1 MAKESR
7 GCSENDISIEAK
19 CMVNKVRNIKKGI
32 EEKEMQ
38 FEKELQDTTKMF
50 YEISERNRREY
61 DDIKNVNIIISD
73 LDKSFRE
80 KTKITNTK
88 DMAFLWGATALQC
101 GRWILISSFDEN
113 TLTPNVEDRKSAG
126 EEGKKD
132 KSKTGAQL
140 NKSGENKIENRLI
153 GCERIM
159 NLPVPYDAMKGTED
173 IVIKNV
179 TVEGKNLYGG
189 NHHSATWGHD
199 PIMGHVI
206 GTANI
211 LTRSISFRDGKLTT
225 RIVDIPSGRTQIVTK
240 NPYNFKQMLE
250 EVYETVLEDKKRLAV
265 GHLKQVLH
273 LQSDKYT
280 KDGLP
285 IPLIPA
291 GLQQKLLKQKWNSKE
306 LENVLKGAIKGITQ
320 QYVVAAF
327 LNTSVGILHGFC
339 YNENRD
345 ESLKLYSV
353 RTQKIIAT
361 SNILSTSINLAAI
374 SGGITTGILSDNTE
388 LIKKSVSHMD
398 IGGYIET
405 IHQIAKSQKLQE
417 TIRREFLEQEL
428 YNRFCSETYAFLE
441 EAHHE

>member
-1 MAKESR
+1 
-7 GCSENDISIEAK
+7 
-19 CMVNKVRNIKKGI
+19 MVNKIRRLKQYY
-32 EEKEMQ
+32 EEKESL
-38 FEKELQDTTKMF
+38 FEEELNSTKKVLT
-50 YEISERNRREY
+50 EISARNEEEY
-61 DDIKNVNIIISD
+61 SDIKNVNIIISD
-73 LDKSFRE
+73 LDKNFAE
-80 KTKITNTK
+80 KTKITNAK
-88 DMAFLWGATALQC
+88 DMTFLWGATALQC
-101 GRWILISSFDEN
+101 SRWMLINSFDES
-113 TLTPNVEDRKSAG
+113 TLTPNVGDRKDAQ

-132 KSKTGAQL
+132 KSKTGEQL
-140 NKSGENKIENRLI
+140 NKSGENKIDNRLI
-153 GCERIM
+153 DCERII

-189 NHHSATWGHD
+189 NHHAATWGHD
-199 PIMGHVI
+199 PIMGHII

-240 NPYNFKQMLE
+240 EPYNFAQMLT
-250 EVYETVLEDKKRLAV
+250 EVYETVKEDKNRLAV

-291 GLQQKLLKQKWNSKE
+291 GLQQRLLKQKWNSKE
-306 LENVLKGAIKGITQ
+306 LENVFKGSIKGISQ
-320 QYVVAAF
+320 QIFVAAL
-327 LNTSVGILHGFC
+327 LNSSVGILHGFC

-361 SNILSTSINLAAI
+361 SNVLSTSINLAAI
-374 SGGITTGILSDNTE
+374 SGGIVAGIMVDNSE

-398 IGGYIET
+398 IGGYIES
-405 IHQIAKSQKLQE
+405 IHQVANSKKLQE

-428 YNRFCSETYAFLE
+428 FNHFCSEPYILLE
-441 EAHHE
+441 ESYHE